1 MVKQPGRPQARKQQE
16 QTVDDDEQRMDRRVR
31 GARGMADW
39 GPRLFFTTLIV
50 LLLFF
55 WWLLIHSGGVSPGH
69 G

>member
-1 MVKQPGRPQARKQQE
+1 M
-16 QTVDDDEQRMDRRVR
+16 
-31 GARGMADW
+31 GMAGW

-55 WWLLIHSGGVSPGH
+55 WWLLIYTGGVSPGH